1 MMDLKLAR
9 AEFKS
14 ELDLAVIQGDMLRV
28 TLCRTALGW
37 IDQSM
42 GRLLRAQDS
51 EAEIYGRV
59 SAEVLEIV
67 KKRMWV

>member
-1 MMDLKLAR
+1 
-9 AEFKS
+9 
-14 ELDLAVIQGDMLRV
+14 
-28 TLCRTALGW
+28 
-37 IDQSM
+37 M